1 MCCVS
6 ELGRKYIER
15 IEDVLA
21 VYEKP
26 CQSTE
31 PVLCL
36 DEKPVALH
44 ADVRPPRKTGEA

>member
-1 MCCVS
+1 MCCVA
-6 ELGRKYIER
+6 ELNRKYIER